1 MKKRVIL
8 FAIAILL
15 PFLMKGENKPKYV
28 FYFIGDGMG
37 FNHVTLAEYYNGYL
51 NGNWGPLPI
60 SFSEFPV
67 LGMASTFSATNLIT
81 DSAAGG
87 TALATGHK
95 TKNGAIGVN
104 ADCTEELESI
114 AYKIHEEGYKVGIS
128 STVGLNHATPA
139 AFYGHNCS
147 RSNYY
152 DIALEIGKSNFEFFG
167 GGGIINYK
175 GKDNSEKS
183 IYKIIKKDGYD
194 VIFGLE
200 KWNNRCKKSDKV
212 FFTHDKDPKINSFPY
227 AIDQQE
233 GDLNHA
239 DIVSAGIEFL
249 YNEEKGFF
257 FMSEGGRI
265 DWASHANDAKTA
277 ALEVLDFAEAIEV
290 ALNFY
295 KEHPDE
301 TLIVITADHETGG
314 LALGFDKG
322 YNLYFNEL
330 DFQTSSME
338 VTSKSELTL
347 IERANEKGHIG
358 WTTEDHSAANVPIFA
373 IGVSSEL
380 FLGRMDNTDIPKKI
394 CQAMGI
400 EF

>member
-15 PFLMKGENKPKYV
+15 PFLMNGENKPKYV

-37 FNHVTLAEYYNGYL
+37 FNHVTLAEYYNGYM

-114 AYKIHEEGYKVGIS
+114 AYKIHEEGFKVGIS

-183 IYKIIKKDGYD
+183 IYKIIKKDRNGTTD
-194 VIFGLE
+194 ARSLI
-200 KWNNRCKKSDKV
+200 KSSSPTTK
-212 FFTHDKDPKINSFPY
+212 TRKS
-227 AIDQQE
+227 
-233 GDLNHA
+233 
-239 DIVSAGIEFL
+239 IVSPTL
-249 YNEEKGFF
+249 LTRRKG
-257 FMSEGGRI
+257 
-265 DWASHANDAKTA
+265 
-277 ALEVLDFAEAIEV
+277 
-290 ALNFY
+290 
-295 KEHPDE
+295 
-301 TLIVITADHETGG
+301 TLITQI
-314 LALGFDKG
+314 
-322 YNLYFNEL
+322 
-330 DFQTSSME
+330 SSVQVSSSFTMRRK
-338 VTSKSELTL
+338 VSSLCLKVVELT
-347 IERANEKGHIG
+347 
-358 WTTEDHSAANVPIFA
+358 
-373 IGVSSEL
+373 
-380 FLGRMDNTDIPKKI
+380 GRPTQMMQKLQHWRFSIL
-394 CQAMGI
+394 QRL
-400 EF
+400 

>member
-1 MKKRVIL
+1 
-8 FAIAILL
+8 
-15 PFLMKGENKPKYV
+15 
-28 FYFIGDGMG
+28 
-37 FNHVTLAEYYNGYL
+37 
-51 NGNWGPLPI
+51 
-60 SFSEFPV
+60 
-67 LGMASTFSATNLIT
+67 
-81 DSAAGG
+81 
-87 TALATGHK
+87 
-95 TKNGAIGVN
+95 
-104 ADCTEELESI
+104 
-114 AYKIHEEGYKVGIS
+114 
-128 STVGLNHATPA
+128 
-139 AFYGHNCS
+139 
-147 RSNYY
+147 
-152 DIALEIGKSNFEFFG
+152 LEIGKSNFEFFG

-290 ALNFY
+290 ALKFY

-322 YNLYFNEL
+322 YNIFFNEL
-330 DFQTSSME
+330 DFQTFSKE
-338 VTSKSELTL
+338 VTSKSELIL
-347 IERANEKGHIG
+347 IEKANEKGHIG

-380 FLGRMDNTDIPKKI
+380 FAGRMDNIDIPKKI

-400 EF
+400 KF

>member
-1 MKKRVIL
+1 MKKRALL
-8 FAIAILL
+8 FIIAIIC
-15 PFLMKGENKPKYV
+15 PFLLMGENKPKYV

-37 FNHVTLAEYYNGYL
+37 FNHVSLAEYYNGYL
-51 NGNWGPLPI
+51 NGNYGPLPI

-67 LGMASTFSATNLIT
+67 LGMATTFSATNLIT

-87 TALATGHK
+87 TALATGEK

-104 ADCTEELESI
+104 ADCSQSLESI
-114 AYKIHEEGYKVGIS
+114 AYKIHDEGYKVGIS

-152 DIALEIGKSNFEFFG
+152 DIALEIGTSGFEFFG

-183 IYKIIKKDGYD
+183 IYKIIKKEGYD
-194 VIFGLE
+194 VIFGLD
-200 KWNNRCKKSDKV
+200 KWNKRCSKSEKV
-212 FFTHDKDPKINSFPY
+212 FFTHDNDPKVNSFPY
-227 AIDQQE
+227 AIDQKE
-233 GDLNHA
+233 GDMTHA

-265 DWASHANDAKTA
+265 DWSSHANDAKTT
-277 ALEVLDFAEAIEV
+277 ALEVLNFAEAIEV

-295 KEHPDE
+295 REHPEE
-301 TLIVITADHETGG
+301 TLIVVTADHETGG
-314 LALGFDKG
+314 LALGYEKG
-322 YNLYFNEL
+322 YHIFLNEL
-330 DFQTSSME
+330 DFQTFSKE
-338 VTSKSELTL
+338 VTTKSESIL
-347 IERANEKGHIG
+347 IDEATKKAHLG
-358 WTTEDHSAANVPIFA
+358 WSTNDHSAANVPVFA
-373 IGVSSEL
+373 IGASSEL
-380 FLGRMDNTDIPKKI
+380 FSGRMDNTDIPKKI